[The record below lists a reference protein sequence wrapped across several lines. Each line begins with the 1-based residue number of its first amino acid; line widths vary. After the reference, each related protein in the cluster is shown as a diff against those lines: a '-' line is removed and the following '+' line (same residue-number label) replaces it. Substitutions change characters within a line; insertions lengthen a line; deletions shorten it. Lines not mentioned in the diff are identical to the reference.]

1 MILKPN
7 SKNSYVLGGIFLILI
22 VVGVLLFVKNKEI
35 KLPEKEIQTPA
46 SYKDATYKIDGVLVS
61 LTDGV
66 SEISVEGSSS
76 K

>member
-35 KLPEKEIQTPA
+35 KLPEKEI
-46 SYKDATYKIDGVLVS
+46 
-61 LTDGV
+61 
-66 SEISVEGSSS
+66 
-76 K
+76 